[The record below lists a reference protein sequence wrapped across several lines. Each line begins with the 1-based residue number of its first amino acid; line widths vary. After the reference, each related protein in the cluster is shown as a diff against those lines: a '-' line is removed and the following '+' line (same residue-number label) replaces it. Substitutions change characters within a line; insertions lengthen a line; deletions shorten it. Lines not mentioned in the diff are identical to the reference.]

1 MGLFKDLRNVTGMA
15 REIQRQ
21 APPME
26 DRLTGAMASLQQV
39 QGTIGALSDQAL
51 AEVELRS
58 SGVRATGTCTAVRS
72 GLGEVNGCPILEVD
86 VVVMADG
93 HPPRPTTLRTAIQ
106 LHSVHRVAVGTAL
119 PLLTDPVTGR
129 TALDSAALAAA

>member
-26 DRLTGAMASLQQV
+26 DRLSDAMASLQHMQSTL
-39 QGTIGALSDQAL
+39 GTLTEQAQ
-51 AEVELRS
+51 AEVELRAT
-58 SGVRATGTCTAVRS
+58 GVRATGTCTAVRG

-93 HPPRPTTLRTAIQ
+93 HPPRPTTLRTAVQ
-106 LHSVHRVAVGTAL
+106 LHSVHRVAVGAAL
-119 PLLTDPVTGR
+119 PLLTDPATGR
-129 TALDSAALAAA
+129 TALDSAALATG